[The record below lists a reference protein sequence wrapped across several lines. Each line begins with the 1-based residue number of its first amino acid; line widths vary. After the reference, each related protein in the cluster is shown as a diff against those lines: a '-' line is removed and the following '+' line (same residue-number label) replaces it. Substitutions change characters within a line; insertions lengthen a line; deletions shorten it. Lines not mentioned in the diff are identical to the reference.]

1 MLCDKPLAMNEEECQ
16 QALGNAE
23 KSVGLKGVIAF
34 E

>member
-1 MLCDKPLAMNEEECQ
+1 MNEEECQ